1 MKQEIILKPITDIIP
16 YVNNPKQHPAE
27 QVDKIASSIKN
38 YGFTVP
44 IVLDG
49 QNEIIMG
56 HGRLQAAKKL
66 GMEEVPCI
74 VRDDLT
80 EAQVKALRIADNK
93 VAESEWDVEILLAE
107 IEGIDDFTGFTLEEI
122 GAMEL
127 DLRGEN
133 EVVDDEVPELPEEP
147 KSKLGDLYILGR
159 HRLLCGDSTKA
170 EDVERLMDGNVGNL
184 IVTDPPYNVDYEGS
198 NSLKIQN
205 DNMED
210 SLFYDFLYSAYKNML
225 TTVDAGSGIYVFHAD
240 LQGHNFRKAMIDSG
254 WKFAQ
259 CCVWVKNSLVMGR
272 SDYHWKHEP
281 ILYGWK
287 PGDAHRWYGDRSQST
302 VWDFN
307 KPNKNDKH
315 PTMKPVELCAYPIKN
330 STQANA
336 IVVDLF
342 GGSGSTLMASE
353 QLNRICYMMEL
364 DPKYCDV
371 IVERWE
377 NFTGQKAELAGE

>member
-377 NFTGQKAELAGE
+377 NFTGQKAELVGE